1 MHSAPGSSNVLSQDG
16 GSRERGGKA
25 LLWPT
30 AQMGLGVSSKL
41 FGKLENYALKKIFFF
56 WPLVVTFMLLSFYPP
71 KRSDRVFIS

>member
-16 GSRERGGKA
+16 GSRERGGNA

-41 FGKLENYALKKIFFF
+41 FGKLENYTFLIFFF
-56 WPLVVTFMLLSFYPP
+56 SALGCDFYVALILST
-71 KRSDRVFIS
+71 KKE